1 LFLVGEFFCYL
12 LLDGLTATGKGTKFA
27 LTTKRLTDI
36 QSSRIATVDE
46 LNDYKQLLS
55 LYNKPKPLPAPSA
68 AAAATSIAIANAN
81 TGAAGA
87 VAVGSP
93 PNTVPDG
100 NKRQRTPTQLF
111 KSDTKKKASPKK
123 KAKQSKVSISSSSS
137 DDEVVDFT
145 VPKPTPITRTIAKP
159 QPKLIHKV
167 PINGM
172 KKHATPVASQN
183 DRDRITQ
190 LEQQLKAAHD
200 QLDQQQVPPLV
211 PAHTSYVHVSE
222 RSKSP
227 TPPPPVRDRDRSH
240 IRSYSPPSHPITIR
254 DRYHPHHPVMP
265 YMSYPMMANYSHP
278 SQSTMIPHPTMSYP
292 SQPMIPQCEHMRM
305 LHTTL
310 TYWASQLRN
319 YC

>member
-1 LFLVGEFFCYL
+1 MH
-12 LLDGLTATGKGTKFA
+12 
-27 LTTKRLTDI
+27 
-36 QSSRIATVDE
+36 
-46 LNDYKQLLS
+46 
-55 LYNKPKPLPAPSA
+55 
-68 AAAATSIAIANAN
+68 ATSIAVANVS
-81 TGAAGA
+81 AAAA

-100 NKRQRTPTQLF
+100 NKRQRTSTQLF

-123 KAKQSKVSISSSSS
+123 KAKQSKVSISSSS

-159 QPKLIHKV
+159 QPKLMHKV
-167 PINGM
+167 PINGT
-172 KKHATPVASQN
+172 KKHATPLSSQN
-183 DRDRITQ
+183 DRDRINQ
-190 LEQQLKAAHD
+190 LEQQLKAAQD

-211 PAHTSYVHVSE
+211 PANTSYVHVSE

-227 TPPPPVRDRDRSH
+227 PTPPPLRDRDRTH

-254 DRYHPHHPVMP
+254 DRHPHPVMP
-265 YMSYPMMANYSHP
+265 YMSYPMMANYSQPSHP
-278 SQSTMIPHPTMSYP
+278 TMIPHPTMSYP

-305 LHTTL
+305 LHTTS